1 MSSSAALVDAKL
13 TIRHSTQTA
22 SMENYESLG
31 TIGEGCVLHAHS
43 YLLLISIKASF
54 SYCISLIYRTYG
66 VVLKCRHKVTG
77 QIVAIKKF
85 KESDDD
91 EQVKKTALRE
101 IKVLKQLKHENIVS
115 LLEVFR
121 VKGKLYLVF
130 EFVEKTILEEIEKNP
145 EGLDPA
151 AIKRLMW
158 QLVRAIHFCH
168 QHNII
173 HRDIKPENLLVSRN
187 GVLKLCDF
195 GFARPLAAPGAKYT
209 EYVSTRWYRA
219 PELLVGDVSYGKAVD
234 VWSIGCMFAEITTGL
249 PLFPGDSDI
258 DQLYHIIKCLG
269 RITARQ
275 QELFRKNSLYVGVKL
290 PHATE
295 LEPLHTRFPQLDKHS
310 LDFLHQTIQDEPLD
324 RWTCAELLKH
334 PFFENLGDVFEA
346 ELQDAIARDLDDS
359 AAIRKKRNR
368 KSSRGNAGTGNGN
381 AGMNTSLPSPTMSVK
396 SSASAY
402 DDPIALLDQQQAK
415 HALKPSFKPIMAAPL
430 YPSSFAGGTTAKD
443 KTSSSNLVSVN
454 KKSVGTGASSL
465 ATGGY
470 HLPTLHGAMSNSSS
484 TSSTSSGDT
493 SPYAGGYGKKQLGVP
508 PIAENQPIAV
518 AVPADRMEFISQ
530 HAQVRQ
536 SMTSHGGGRS
546 MPATGA
552 STGLVHPYS
561 FASGSIGAGGGGGGA
576 PKPPPTSYM
585 RNPYLAQPP
594 TTTSSHKR
602 SNGQATH
609 KNTLGSRQGGGGN
622 SSMQTSSDIYSLK
635 KFSSNS
641 NSTAQQSPHPQSKKP
656 GSDLTP
662 QGIYVPPRT
671 SHSTIRGAGGGK
683 SRSREH
689 GGAADGRS
697 F

>member
-1 MSSSAALVDAKL
+1 M
-13 TIRHSTQTA
+13 
-22 SMENYESLG
+22 
-31 TIGEGCVLHAHS
+31 
-43 YLLLISIKASF
+43 
-54 SYCISLIYRTYG
+54 
-66 VVLKCRHKVTG
+66 LKCRHKVTG

-310 LDFLHQTIQDEPLD
+310 IDFLHQTIQDEPLD

-346 ELQDAIARDLDDS
+346 ELQDAIARDLSDA

-368 KSSRGNAGTGNGN
+368 KSSRGNAGNGNGGVN
-381 AGMNTSLPSPTMSVK
+381 SSLPSPTISVK

-402 DDPIALLDQQQAK
+402 DDPTALLDQQQKAK
-415 HALKPSFKPIMAAPL
+415 NLLKPSFKPIMAAVP
-430 YPSSFAGGTTAKD
+430 YPSSFAGVTTKD
-443 KTSSSNLVSVN
+443 KTSSSSVSAN
-454 KKSVGTGASSL
+454 NSKKSVGGGVLSQTTGG
-465 ATGGY
+465 GGY

-484 TSSTSSGDT
+484 TISTSSGDT
-493 SPYAGGYGKKQLGVP
+493 SPYGGGGYGKKLGVP
-508 PIAENQPIAV
+508 PIAENQPIV
-518 AVPADRMEFISQ
+518 VGGGAVPTDRMEFINQ
-530 HAQVRQ
+530 HTQMRQ

-546 MPATGA
+546 MPAATGA

-561 FASGSIGAGGGGGGA
+561 FASGSIGGGGGGGA

-585 RNPYLAQPP
+585 RNPYLTQPP

-602 SNGQATH
+602 SNGQAVH
-609 KNTLGSRQGGGGN
+609 KNAASRQGGGGT
-622 SSMQTSSDIYSLK
+622 SSMQTSSDIYSPK
-635 KFSSNS
+635 KFNS
-641 NSTAQQSPHPQSKKP
+641 NSSSQQSPHPQQSKKT
-656 GSDLTP
+656 GMDLTP

-671 SHSTIRGAGGGK
+671 SHSTIRGPGSKG
-683 SRSREH
+683 RSRE
-689 GGAADGRS
+689 ADGRS

>member
-1 MSSSAALVDAKL
+1 MHLFLAAA
-13 TIRHSTQTA
+13 A
-22 SMENYESLG
+22 ES
-31 TIGEGCVLHAHS
+31 
-43 YLLLISIKASF
+43 
-54 SYCISLIYRTYG
+54 TYG
-66 VVLKCRHKVTG
+66 VVLKCRHKTTG

-101 IKVLKQLKHENIVS
+101 IKILKQLKHENIVS

-145 EGLDPA
+145 EGLDVHS
-151 AIKRLMW
+151 IKRLMW

-195 GFARPLAAPGAKYT
+195 GFARPLAGPGAKYT

-269 RITARQ
+269 HITARQ

-295 LEPLHTRFPQLDKHS
+295 LEPLLARFPQLDKNS
-310 LDFLHQTIQDEPLD
+310 IDFLRQTIQDEPLD

-334 PFFENLGDVFEA
+334 PFFDNSGDLFEA
-346 ELQDAIARDLDDS
+346 ELQDAIARDLNDS

-368 KSSRGNAGTGNGN
+368 KQPSRGGNGGN
-381 AGMNTSLPSPTMSVK
+381 NTGGNLPSPTLSVQ
-396 SSASAY
+396 STVSY
-402 DDPIALLDQQQAK
+402 DDPTAFEQQARN
-415 HALKPSFKPIMAAPL
+415 ALKATFKPIL
-430 YPSSFAGGTTAKD
+430 TNSSMQPYQQSTGKD
-443 KTSSSNLVSVN
+443 KLVSHSSSNSSNSHVISS
-454 KKSVGTGASSL
+454 KKGNTALIGSSG
-465 ATGGY
+465 GGY
-470 HLPTLHGAMSNSSS
+470 HLPTLHGMMTSSSS
-484 TSSTSSGDT
+484 TSSTSSSGET
-493 SPYAGGYGKKQLGVP
+493 SPYGYSKKLGVP
-508 PIAENQPIAV
+508 SIAENQASSNGSGVGIPV
-518 AVPADRMEFISQ
+518 GADHMEFINQ
-530 HAQVRQ
+530 HGSVRQ
-536 SMTSHGGGRS
+536 SMTSHGGRH
-546 MPATGA
+546 PAPSNA
-552 STGLVHPYS
+552 LVHPYS
-561 FASGSIGAGGGGGGA
+561 FGAAMIGGGA
-576 PKPPPTSYM
+576 PPLKPPPTSYM
-585 RNPYLAQPP
+585 KNPCLAQTPISKP
-594 TTTSSHKR
+594 RTNANGSTTSTAKQHPSNGHGNGARHGGYANCTSLQSSSDVYSPKKV
-602 SNGQATH
+602 SNGQVAAATH
-609 KNTLGSRQGGGGN
+609 QGGKKANGGG
-622 SSMQTSSDIYSLK
+622 MAL
-635 KFSSNS
+635 
-641 NSTAQQSPHPQSKKP
+641 
-656 GSDLTP
+656 DLTP

-671 SHSTIRGAGGGK
+671 SHSTLRGSMTPSGEKVAK
-683 SRSREH
+683 VRRDND
-689 GGAADGRS
+689 ARS